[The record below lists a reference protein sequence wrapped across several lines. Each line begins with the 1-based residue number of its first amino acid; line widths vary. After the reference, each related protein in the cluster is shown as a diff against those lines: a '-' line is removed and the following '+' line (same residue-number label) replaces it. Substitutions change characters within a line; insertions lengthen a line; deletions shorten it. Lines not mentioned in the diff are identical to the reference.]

1 MEIKDVND
9 LLEKGF
15 TPEQVLELAKH
26 TNSLVTPPQPV
37 VTPEPVKPSD
47 NSEVLALQKELK
59 ELKEAIQSSNL
70 KGAEI
75 DVSKIPNKEASEILA
90 EVFYG
95 KKETK

>member
-26 TNSLVTPPQPV
+26 TNSLVTTQQV
-37 VTPEPVKPSD
+37 VTQEPEKPSD
-47 NSEVLALQKELK
+47 NSEVVALQKELK
-59 ELKEAIQSSNL
+59 ELKEAIQSNNL
-70 KGAEI
+70 KGAQI
-75 DVSKIPNKEASEILA
+75 DVSQIPNKDASEILA